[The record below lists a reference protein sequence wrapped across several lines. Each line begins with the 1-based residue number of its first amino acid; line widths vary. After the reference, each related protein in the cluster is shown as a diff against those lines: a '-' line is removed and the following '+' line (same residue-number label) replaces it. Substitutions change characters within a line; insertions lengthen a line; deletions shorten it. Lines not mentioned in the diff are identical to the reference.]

1 MADITVECSGCR
13 AKVLASEFADAVT
26 CRSCGRVTPVRAPA
40 SASTQEGG
48 GAAPA
53 AKPSGLRLKDESAHG
68 AGIKPPPEIAEIAKR
83 VKARADARPRVRAQW
98 ANHPLVA
105 WGVFI
110 VLGGLSAW
118 ARFGHILPAEYEQ
131 MMITW
136 GPLVAL
142 FFHAMVVVDAF
153 GDSVLNGSLSLLIP
167 PYAIYYLFAVCDKFI
182 LRALYFG
189 ALAGVGLDT
198 FMLLKKLS
206 VEAYIK
212 VNSFISSGG

>member
-1 MADITVECSGCR
+1 MADITVECAGCK

-40 SASTQEGG
+40 AASAQTE
-48 GAAPA
+48 GAAQA
-53 AKPSGLRLKDESAHG
+53 AKKPSGLKLKEESAHG
-68 AGIKPPPEIAEIAKR
+68 GGIKPTPEIAEIAKR
-83 VKARADARPRVRAQW
+83 VKARADGRPKVRAQW

-118 ARFGHILPAEYEQ
+118 ARFGKVLPEEYEQ

-136 GPLVAL
+136 GPVVAL

-153 GDSVLNGSLSLLIP
+153 GDSVLNGSLSLIIP

-189 ALAGVGLDT
+189 VLAGVGLDT
-198 FMLLKKLS
+198 YVVLKKFS

-212 VNSFISSGG
+212 VNSFITSGG